1 MKPNVTH
8 LIISALKGESGSN
21 PQILTCFPNDSG
33 IKQKRIISKTL
44 PSGARSGDLHEF
56 IYNGQDLIVYVSEF
70 QQETSRNDIITLS
83 LLLNDFTSK
92 EAIISILRAI
102 FIEFHFT
109 EIETL
114 DELTTVAKKLFNG
127 LNSGTFNYDS
137 YSFDIQG
144 YLNTTGMSLEKEL
157 RKVQGGLF

>member
-8 LIISALKGESGSN
+8 LIISTLKGESGSN

-33 IKQKRIISKTL
+33 IREKKIISKTL
-44 PSGARSGDLHEF
+44 PPGVRSGTLHEF

-83 LLLNDFTSK
+83 LLLNDCTSK
-92 EAIISILRAI
+92 DTIISILRAI
-102 FIEFHFT
+102 FAQFLFEDIKD
-109 EIETL
+109 IN
-114 DELTTVAKKLFNG
+114 ELTAVAKKLFNG
-127 LNSGTFNYDS
+127 LNSGIFNHES

-144 YLNTTGMSLEKEL
+144 YLNTMGMSLEKEL